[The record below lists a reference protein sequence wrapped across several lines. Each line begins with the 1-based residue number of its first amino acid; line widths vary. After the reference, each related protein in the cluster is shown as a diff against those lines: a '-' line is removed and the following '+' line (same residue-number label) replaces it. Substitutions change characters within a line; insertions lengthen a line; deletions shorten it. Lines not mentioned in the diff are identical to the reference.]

1 MKVQSKP
8 SNRSEFHSSRPRKQ
22 TQAGEKHK
30 TGQCRKSCSETMF
43 IEESANKFISERA
56 GWD

>member
-1 MKVQSKP
+1 M
-8 SNRSEFHSSRPRKQ
+8 NQ

-43 IEESANKFISERA
+43 IEDAQTNLYQRERERD
-56 GWD
+56 GINV